1 MLDQQQGPSGEG
13 DGQAIWRFLDFAQF
27 IDLLDR
33 KSLFFARIDTLEDP
47 FGGLS
52 EDTVFAVRTLPEEL
66 MRLAEQAGAPPPKKG
81 RLERWWSRKAQE
93 NEQDN
98 LINTIRNYRPAGMV
112 WANCW
117 HATGPDEIALWKMYQ
132 DAGKRVGVRTS
143 IGKLRAALNAGSD
156 LAVSVDFVRYLDPA
170 ELRGLSEPIDRA
182 LTKPKSLAYE
192 REVRAIVTRASATA
206 DGCLGRGVCVPVNVA
221 GLIDEV
227 AISPAA
233 DDWLRDL
240 AGRMLRTYGL
250 NAVSAGVGGSG
261 GAPLALPDYR
271 PERALPS
278 S

>member
-1 MLDQQQGPSGEG
+1 MLDQQHGPSGEV

-27 IDLLDR
+27 VDLLDR

-47 FGGLS
+47 FAGLS
-52 EDTVFAVRTLPEEL
+52 DDTLFAVRTLPEEL
-66 MRLAEQAGAPPPKKG
+66 MRIAEQAAAPVPRKG

-93 NEQDN
+93 SEQDT

-117 HATGPDEIALWKMYQ
+117 HANGPDEVALWKTYQ
-132 DAGKRVGVRTS
+132 AAGKRIAVRTS
-143 IGKLRAALNAGSD
+143 IGKLRAALRADTG
-156 LAVSVDFVRYLDPA
+156 LAVSVDFVRYLEPA

-182 LTKPKSLAYE
+182 LTKVKALAYE
-192 REVRAIVTRASATA
+192 REVRAIVTRASGAGG
-206 DGCLGRGVCVPVNVA
+206 GCIGRGLCVTVNVA
-221 GLIDEV
+221 QLIDEV

-240 AGRMLRTYGL
+240 AGRVLRTYGL
-250 NAVSAGVGGSG
+250 AAVGIAGSA
-261 GAPLALPDYR
+261 APLALPDYR

>member
-1 MLDQQQGPSGEG
+1 MLDQQHGPSGEV
-13 DGQAIWRFLDFAQF
+13 DSQAIWRFLDFAQF
-27 IDLLDR
+27 VDLLDR

-47 FGGLS
+47 FAGLS
-52 EDTVFAVRTLPEEL
+52 DDTVFAVRTLPEEL
-66 MRLAEQAGAPPPKKG
+66 MRIAEQTVAPVPRKG

-93 NEQDN
+93 SEQDN

-117 HATGPDEIALWKMYQ
+117 HATGPDEVALWKTYQ
-132 DAGKRVGVRTS
+132 AAGKTVAVRTS
-143 IGKLRAALNAGSD
+143 IGKLRAALSAADD
-156 LAVSVDFVRYLDPA
+156 LAVSVDFVRYLEPA

-182 LTKPKSLAYE
+182 LTKAKALAYE
-192 REVRAIVTRASATA
+192 REVRAIVTRVSGTA
-206 DGCLGRGVCVPVNVA
+206 HGCLGRGVCVPVNVA
-221 GLIDEV
+221 GVLDEV

-240 AGRMLRTYGL
+240 AGRVLRSYGL
-250 NAVSAGVGGSG
+250 AAISIAGST
-261 GAPLALPDYR
+261 APLALPDYR

>member
-1 MLDQQQGPSGEG
+1 MLDQQHGPSGEV
-13 DGQAIWRFLDFAQF
+13 DSQAIWRFLDFAQF
-27 IDLLDR
+27 VDLLDR

-47 FGGLS
+47 FAGLS
-52 EDTVFAVRTLPEEL
+52 DDTVFAVRTLPEEL
-66 MRLAEQAGAPPPKKG
+66 MRIAEQTVAPVPRKG

-93 NEQDN
+93 SEQDN

-117 HATGPDEIALWKMYQ
+117 HATGPDEVALWKTYQ
-132 DAGKRVGVRTS
+132 AAGKTVAVRTS
-143 IGKLRAALNAGSD
+143 IGKLRAALSAADD
-156 LAVSVDFVRYLDPA
+156 LAISVDFVRYLEPA

-182 LTKPKSLAYE
+182 LTKAKALAYE
-192 REVRAIVTRASATA
+192 REVRAIVTRVSGTA
-206 DGCLGRGVCVPVNVA
+206 HGCLGRGVCVPVNVA
-221 GLIDEV
+221 GVLDEV

-240 AGRMLRTYGL
+240 AGRVLRSYGL
-250 NAVSAGVGGSG
+250 AAISIAGST
-261 GAPLALPDYR
+261 APLALPDYR